1 MIEPIAELSFQ
12 TCWETAWIYI
22 LEDFGKVCNSKP
34 MLPKVNKKN
43 IIILLMQFYFCEV
56 RMLYKFDGYLII
68 RYFS

>member
-1 MIEPIAELSFQ
+1 
-12 TCWETAWIYI
+12 
-22 LEDFGKVCNSKP
+22 